1 MEALLIAALI
11 TCPAAVSQQLDGLYR
26 WQIER
31 QNSASPRN
39 LSSQRQ
45 LFTAELYQQLQQG
58 FALTPAQ
65 DGRFVDFDV
74 FSGTQVTTFGAKVS
88 GCTRLKAGSIN
99 AEVSVDTGLGGRSSG
114 QPQQLEYRMVL
125 RDGLWHIADIHY
137 PGEPRFSLSSF
148 LSSLLK
154 GR

>member
-1 MEALLIAALI
+1 METLLIAALMA
-11 TCPAAVSQQLDGLYR
+11 CPAAVSQQLDGLYR

-31 QNSASPRN
+31 QNSPSPRN

-45 LFTAELYQQLQQG
+45 RFTAELYQQLQQG

-114 QPQQLEYRMVL
+114 RPQQLEYSMVL
-125 RDGLWHIADIHY
+125 RDGRWRIADIHY
-137 PGEPRFSLSSF
+137 PGEPGFSLSTF

>member
-1 MEALLIAALI
+1 MEALLIAALSA
-11 TCPAAVSQQLDGLYR
+11 CPPDLSQQIDGLYR
-26 WQIER
+26 WQIEQ
-31 QNSASPRN
+31 QNSPSPRN

-45 LFTAELYQQLQQG
+45 RFTPELYQQLQQG
-58 FALTPAQ
+58 FVLTPAQ

-114 QPQQLEYRMVL
+114 RPQQLEYRMVL
-125 RDGLWHIADIHY
+125 RDGLWRIADIHY
-137 PGEPRFSLSSF
+137 PSEPGFSLSSF

>member
-1 MEALLIAALI
+1 M
-11 TCPAAVSQQLDGLYR
+11 
-26 WQIER
+26 
-31 QNSASPRN
+31 
-39 LSSQRQ
+39 
-45 LFTAELYQQLQQG
+45 
-58 FALTPAQ
+58 
-65 DGRFVDFDV
+65 DFDV

-125 RDGLWHIADIHY
+125 RDGLWRIADIHY

>member
-1 MEALLIAALI
+1 METLLIAALI
-11 TCPAAVSQQLDGLYR
+11 ACPAAVSQQLDGLYR

-31 QNSASPRN
+31 QNSPSPRN

-45 LFTAELYQQLQQG
+45 RFTAELYQQLQQG

-114 QPQQLEYRMVL
+114 RPQQLEYRMVL

-137 PGEPRFSLSSF
+137 PGEPGFSLSSF